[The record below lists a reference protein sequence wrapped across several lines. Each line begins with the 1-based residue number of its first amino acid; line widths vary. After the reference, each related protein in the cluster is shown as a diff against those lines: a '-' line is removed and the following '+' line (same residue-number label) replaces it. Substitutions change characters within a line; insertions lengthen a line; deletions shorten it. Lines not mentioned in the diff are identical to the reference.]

1 MKFRMIIYLLLNL
14 FTSMSSFAKSETNQL
29 TWIRWND
36 PPIFIFESPFKGQG
50 VLDVVEKELIAA
62 LPQYKH
68 KHLEANVPRV
78 LKEAEEKSPIC
89 NAGWLDTPEWAKLFY
104 FSKPVFLIPANG
116 VLLKESKLREV
127 KGLKSLQDFLDK
139 KPNWLLGVGRL
150 YGEGIDEVLNKN
162 NYKKNKKILP
172 VASSLLVHRMLNTDR
187 VQYTLGYPFE
197 AKYYDE
203 LFGNVKDR
211 VVHVPLTDNKPFVE
225 VVVACPKTE
234 WGAKVIKD
242 VNKALNNKALLKR
255 MEKGVARWHT
265 PADQNRLEPELVKF
279 YQRNYPGL

>member
-1 MKFRMIIYLLLNL
+1 MHFASIVFLFLNIWVCI
-14 FTSMSSFAKSETNQL
+14 SSFAKGEARTL

-36 PPIFIFESPFKGQG
+36 PPIFIFEAPFKGQG
-50 VLDVVEKELIAA
+50 VLDVVERELIAA
-62 LPQYKH
+62 LPQYRH

-116 VLLKESKLREV
+116 VLLKQSKLREV

-139 KPNWLLGVGRL
+139 KSHWLLGVGRL
-150 YGEGIDEVLNKN
+150 YGEGIDEVLFKN
-162 NYKKNKKILP
+162 DYKKNKKILP
-172 VASSLLVHRMLNTDR
+172 VASSLLVHRMLNTNR

-203 LFGNVKDR
+203 LFGNTKDR
-211 VVHVPLTDNKPFVE
+211 VVHVPLSDNKPFVE

-234 WGAKVIKD
+234 WGKQVIKD
-242 VNKALNNKALLKR
+242 VNKALTNLSLLKR
-255 MEKGVARWHT
+255 LEKGVARWHSQE
-265 PADQNRLEPELVKF
+265 DQKRLEPELVKF

>member
-1 MKFRMIIYLLLNL
+1 MNFRKFIYLLLT
-14 FTSMSSFAKSETNQL
+14 FFISGSSFAESKAPPL

-36 PPIFIFESPFKGQG
+36 PPIFIFEAPFKGQG
-50 VLDVVEKELIAA
+50 VLDVVERGLIAA
-62 LPQYKH
+62 LPQYRH

-104 FSKPVFLIPANG
+104 FSKPVFVIPANG

-139 KPNWLLGVGRL
+139 KPHWLLGVGRL

-172 VASSLLVHRMLNTDR
+172 VASSLLVHRMLNTNR

-203 LFGNVKDR
+203 LFGNTKDR
-211 VVHVPLTDNKPFVE
+211 VVYVPLSDNKPFVE

-234 WGAKVIKD
+234 WGKQVIKD
-242 VNKALNNKALLKR
+242 VNKALNNQALLKSF
-255 MEKGVARWHT
+255 EKGVARWHSIE
-265 PADQNRLEPELVKF
+265 DQKRLEPELVKF